1 VQEERAISGKD
12 AIRFLQPGRHE
23 CNEVV
28 ELVDILRRVQTQY
41 GVPGSGESTSLTVLF
56 ARHRNAIP
64 LLNLLRIEGR
74 INIDEPARPGRN
86 FFEELEI
93 VAEED
98 LPSRRGQRRLEL
110 NWVGCHGSSLGQPVR
125 KHDVYMGFL
134 KGFLKLR
141 KNLLQLLIV
150 NTAIY
155 VEHLRECR
163 ESQLECSVAVRDS
176 IIYAAITVAR

>member
-1 VQEERAISGKD
+1 
-12 AIRFLQPGRHE
+12 
-23 CNEVV
+23 
-28 ELVDILRRVQTQY
+28 
-41 GVPGSGESTSLTVLF
+41 
-56 ARHRNAIP
+56 
-64 LLNLLRIEGR
+64 
-74 INIDEPARPGRN
+74 
-86 FFEELEI
+86 
-93 VAEED
+93 
-98 LPSRRGQRRLEL
+98 
-110 NWVGCHGSSLGQPVR
+110 
-125 KHDVYMGFL
+125 MGFL